1 MLTLHFQSSARIINQ
16 KEYNVPSLFFISLEN
31 PCMIATIQY
40 LINIAMCDQ
49 KLKLRRKQ
57 TEINY
62 DAEDAL
68 EQNIISDCDA
78 DLS

>member
-1 MLTLHFQSSARIINQ
+1 MLTLHFQSSGRIIYQ
-16 KEYNVPSLFFISLEN
+16 KEYKVPSLIFISLEN
-31 PCMIATIQY
+31 PCMIATIS
-40 LINIAMCDQ
+40 
-49 KLKLRRKQ
+49 
-57 TEINY
+57 Y